1 MSVIQ
6 NTKPRPAFRNTGQLA
21 RDIGRRRP
29 TVDAL
34 TVLTGTHPADGGRC
48 RLYTPDDQAVIE
60 GAAEVYDLCE
70 SLDMKGRSELREAWS
85 AYAGRVREIAADQK
99 RMTGPAAAAGDHA
112 VA

>member
-1 MSVIQ
+1 
-6 NTKPRPAFRNTGQLA
+6 
-21 RDIGRRRP
+21 
-29 TVDAL
+29 
-34 TVLTGTHPADGGRC
+34 
-48 RLYTPDDQAVIE
+48 VIE